1 MSDMRSIAAT
11 VKDIRFVEAECA
23 GLELSANDQPNK
35 PKRFTMSAYT
45 GGKLNLGYGVP
56 VVVNLEG
63 MKVPRNDLPILRQHD
78 AERIVAHT
86 DQIDKSERR
95 LKVSGVMSGVGEA
108 AKEVLS
114 LAANSFPWQA
124 SIGAA
129 VEQMD
134 YVERGETVKVNGR
147 NFEGPIYVA
156 VATTLREVSFVPIGA
171 DGATSA
177 SVAAK
182 YQREKPMFEQ
192 WLTAKGFDPAAL
204 SEVQRVTLKA
214 GFDAE
219 EAKKATAVV
228 QAATAPAQAM
238 PAAAKDNFAPTA
250 GKGVAD
256 IVAAQRAENAR
267 VETITQL
274 TAQFCKECPSRVDEI
289 EALAKDAIEG
299 KWDVDKIES
308 KLTMLALRA
317 ANGGPVVISKHKPE
331 TNSKVVEAAA
341 SISLGLKDVEKV
353 YDQRTLEAAHE
364 QYGGSIGLL
373 EIVDVCARANGFR
386 GTAHRNRRDALRAAF
401 SPHWGQDLR
410 ASVTPSTI
418 SISGILSNV
427 ANKFVRENF
436 MFVEQEWRK
445 ITSTRSVRDFK
456 QISSYSLTGDLQ
468 YEKIA
473 PGGEIKHGTLGDETY
488 NNQAD
493 SYGKLLG
500 IDRRDLINDDLGALA
515 SVSKRLG
522 RGGALKLNDVF
533 WTAFMD
539 NSSFFS
545 TGNGNYDD
553 GTDTALTSDGLVA
566 ADILWQAMTDPDGK
580 PMGTM
585 AKYLVCP
592 PNLRIAAWRLM
603 NSQLFTSQDE
613 EGSNNPWAG
622 MFEIV
627 TSKYLNN
634 SAYTGY
640 STKAWY
646 LLCDPND
653 IPVIETCF
661 LNGQEMPTIETAE
674 LDFDRLGIALRAYHD
689 FGVAKQE
696 PRGGYKFK
704 GEA

>member
-11 VKDIRFVEAECA
+11 VKDIRFVEAESA
-23 GLELSANDQPNK
+23 GLELVASGDATK

-86 DQIDKSERR
+86 DQIEKSERR

-108 AKEVLS
+108 AQEVLA
-114 LAANSFPWQA
+114 LAANAFPWQA
-124 SIGAA
+124 SIGAS

-134 YVERGETVKVNGR
+134 FVERGETVKVNGR

-156 VATTLREVSFVPIGA
+156 AATTLREVSFVPIGA

-182 YQREKPMFEQ
+182 YQGEKPMFEK

-204 SEVQRVTLKA
+204 SDAQKATLQA
-214 GFDAE
+214 AFDAE
-219 EAKKATAVV
+219 QKPTPKPEAKPEPIAASATK
-228 QAATAPAQAM
+228 PA
-238 PAAAKDNFAPTA
+238 NA
-250 GKGVAD
+250 GGVNE

-267 VETITQL
+267 VESITEL
-274 TAQFCKECPSRVDEI
+274 TAKFVKECPRSVDEI
-289 EALAKDAIEG
+289 ETMAKEAIEG
-299 KWDVDKIES
+299 RWDADKFEA
-308 KLTMLALRA
+308 KATMTLMRLAG
-317 ANGGPVVISKHKPE
+317 GGPIAIIKTKPE
-331 TNSKVVEAAA
+331 TNGKVIEAAA
-341 SISLGLKDVEKV
+341 CLSLGLKNVEKSF
-353 YDQRTLEAAHE
+353 DERTLTAAHD

-373 EIVDVCARANGFR
+373 EIVEVCARANGFR
-386 GTAHRNRRDALRAAF
+386 GSASRNRRDALRAAF
-401 SPHWGQDLR
+401 SPNFGLDLR

-436 MFVEQEWRK
+436 MYVEQEWRK
-445 ITSTRSVRDFK
+445 ITAVRSVRDFK

-468 YEKIA
+468 YDKIA

-493 SYGKLLG
+493 SYGKLIG

-553 GTDTALTSDGLVA
+553 GTDTALTNDGLVA

-585 AKYLVCP
+585 AKYLLCP
-592 PNLRIAAWRLM
+592 PNLRITAWRLM
-603 NSQLFTSQDE
+603 NSQLFSSDDE
-613 EGSNNPWAG
+613 EGSSNPWAG
-622 MFEIV
+622 QFEIV
-627 TSKYLNN
+627 SSKYLNN